1 MRQLKTFKNV
11 WFAISCLLLCLLIVQ
26 SYLSYKFPI
35 KQDLFG
41 HAFRSNQGNRII
53 AYALLL
59 KSDKKFERFNTEQIN
74 GMIEKAVQKH
84 DIDPLLIKAIAI
96 YESNYLSNA
105 ISTTGA
111 MGLMALMPETAKNI
125 GVGDPFDPAENI
137 EGGVRLVKML
147 SDAFQGDTSLILAGY
162 NAGKTS
168 VEKYNGIPPYSETIA
183 YVNNVGKI
191 YNFLKLDSKI

>member
-1 MRQLKTFKNV
+1 MRQIKIFKNV
-11 WFAISCLLLCLLIVQ
+11 WFSVSLILLCLLIIQ
-26 SYLSYKFPI
+26 GYLSYKFPI

-59 KSDKKFERFNTEQIN
+59 KSDKKFEHLNAEQIN
-74 GMIEKAVQKH
+74 EMIEETVKKYDV
-84 DIDPLLIKAIAI
+84 DPFLIKAIAA

-111 MGLMALMPETAKNI
+111 MGLMALMPETARNL
-125 GVGDPFDPAENI
+125 GVRDPFNPIENI
-137 EGGVRLVKML
+137 DGGVRLVKML
-147 SDAFQGDTSLILAGY
+147 SDEFQGDVSLILAGY
-162 NAGKTS
+162 NAGKAN
-168 VEKYNGIPPYSETIA
+168 VEKYSGIPPYSETIA